1 LRLDAG
7 PRIGKRADRVIHSL
21 SHALARLT
29 AVNEQ
34 VTDDIM

>member
-1 LRLDAG
+1 LRLDVG
-7 PRIGKRADRVIHSL
+7 PRMGKRADRVIHSL

>member
-7 PRIGKRADRVIHSL
+7 LRIGKRADSVIHSL
-21 SHALARLT
+21 SHALERLT

-34 VTDDIM
+34 VTDDIV